1 MEVKKIVK
9 ITHPQTKEERP
20 RLAFFLSHPVQ
31 YMAPLLKVLN
41 EQLDVHAY
49 YFSDASVKGQ
59 VDKGFGQTV
68 KWDMPLLDGYDH
80 TFIPNFSRSKSVSN
94 RFLDVINPGL
104 FKYILKEPSKVIVVN
119 GWTYFS
125 VLLTII
131 TARLAGKKV
140 WLRAENPL
148 HHEYY
153 KSKKVIFLKR
163 IILQYGLFKMVDKF
177 LYIGS
182 KNKEFFKFYGATED
196 QLIFTPYSVNNSF
209 FNKQYIEYRKHKE
222 ELLQELNLPLNK
234 KVILFS
240 GKYINQKRPLDLI
253 KSFKDMKYKDAVL
266 VMVGEGEL
274 RKEMEIYIRERKIE
288 NVILTGFVNQSA
300 ISKYYSVADVFVMCS
315 GIPETWGLSVNE
327 AMNFAVPVIV
337 SKTCG
342 CSFDLVVEGKNGF
355 TFNEGDLEALTSYL
369 DRSLTNEAFLKNAG
383 TMSKE
388 IISKYNYNV
397 TVNNLYSAM
406 IKHGFHE
413 S

>member
-31 YMAPLLKVLN
+31 YIAPLLKVLN

-94 RFLDVINPGL
+94 PFLDVINPGL

-153 KSKKVIFLKR
+153 KSKKVIF
-163 IILQYGLFKMVDKF
+163 FK
-177 LYIGS
+177 
-182 KNKEFFKFYGATED
+182 T
-196 QLIFTPYSVNNSF
+196 NNSP
-209 FNKQYIEYRKHKE
+209 IR
-222 ELLQELNLPLNK
+222 
-234 KVILFS
+234 
-240 GKYINQKRPLDLI
+240 
-253 KSFKDMKYKDAVL
+253 SF
-266 VMVGEGEL
+266 
-274 RKEMEIYIRERKIE
+274 
-288 NVILTGFVNQSA
+288 
-300 ISKYYSVADVFVMCS
+300 
-315 GIPETWGLSVNE
+315 
-327 AMNFAVPVIV
+327 
-337 SKTCG
+337 
-342 CSFDLVVEGKNGF
+342 
-355 TFNEGDLEALTSYL
+355 
-369 DRSLTNEAFLKNAG
+369 
-383 TMSKE
+383 
-388 IISKYNYNV
+388 
-397 TVNNLYSAM
+397 
-406 IKHGFHE
+406 
-413 S
+413 